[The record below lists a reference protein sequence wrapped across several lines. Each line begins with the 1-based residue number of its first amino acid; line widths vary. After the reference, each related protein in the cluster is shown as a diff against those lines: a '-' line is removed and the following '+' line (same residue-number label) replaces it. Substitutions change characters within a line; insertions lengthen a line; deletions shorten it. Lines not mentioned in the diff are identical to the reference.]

1 MVRVRKFP
9 AATTSNEF
17 FSGRKSLEERHRVP
31 ILIEDLSYEIEGEKK
46 QTIGLLASVTTFFQ
60 HGKLSAIMG
69 PSGAGKTTLLDICA
83 CRKTR
88 GVIKGEVKFGIER
101 ANKAVFKERAAYVEQ
116 FDTLLPMLT
125 VEETLMYWSEMQA
138 RTYADAEAKKERVS
152 EILEH
157 LNLSQC
163 KDVVVG
169 DALNRGISGGQ
180 AKRTN
185 IALALVTDPD
195 VLFLDEPT
203 SGLDSQTSVEI
214 VEILRSLANTGVTVV
229 ATIHSPTPDAFRYFD
244 NLIML
249 KKGKV
254 IYSGPIHTGEYSAIS
269 YFSSIGFAWDEKS
282 NLADFLTS
290 CAASNEDFDFEDA
303 FRNSIWG
310 KFSMEETKKMLLAES
325 LLPAKQKQDKAERG
339 AFAKI
344 LTLLKFR
351 TTKNYKSIDFV
362 MSRAAGQILFSIVQF
377 SLFWEIG
384 KANGDDMDQAN
395 QLNVASL
402 LYMLNILPSFGASG
416 YMPSIVLERA
426 VFYREVDDGSYPL
439 FSYVAYK
446 FIEEGLLAIPVTLIA
461 QTMLFLGCKMHGSF
475 AIFWICNYMVLSCGI
490 ALAYVCASVAP
501 NMDAANT
508 LLPVYNVIQLL
519 FSGMLIRRADM
530 PAGWEWYS
538 HTLFVRYGWQAQM
551 VNYFDNKEPTV
562 FIDKS
567 GKSQGVIEF
576 YGASG
581 TITSNLLGVF
591 GLYWFWIIV
600 AYICMK
606 NIRHQRR

>member
-1 MVRVRKFP
+1 MKKSSS
-9 AATTSNEF
+9 ASEF
-17 FSGRKSLEERHRVP
+17 FSKNGRERHSTPVVV
-31 ILIEDLSYEIEGEKK
+31 DAVCFDIEGKSK
-46 QTIGLLASVTTFFQ
+46 STPPIRLLDKVSTVFEN
-60 HGKLSAIMG
+60 GSMSAIMG
-69 PSGAGKTTLLDICA
+69 PSGAGKTTLLDIVS
-83 CRKTR
+83 CRKTL
-88 GVIKGEVKFGIER
+88 GVISGTVMFGSQN
-101 ANKAVFKERAAYVEQ
+101 ATKKTFKECAAYVEQ

-125 VEETLMYWSEMQA
+125 VEETLYYWSEMQA
-138 RTYADAEAKKERVS
+138 RTHADAELKKERVS
-152 EILEH
+152 EILQH
-157 LNLSQC
+157 LNLTSC
-163 KDVVVG
+163 KDVIVG

-203 SGLDSQTSVEI
+203 SGLDSQSSVEV
-214 VEILRSLANTGVTVV
+214 VEILRNLANTGVTVV

-244 NLIML
+244 TLCML
-249 KKGKV
+249 KKGKMTFT
-254 IYSGPIHTGEYSAIS
+254 GPIFDGNDANRGKYSAIS
-269 YFSSIGFAWDEKS
+269 YFASIGFEWDKKS
-282 NLADFLTS
+282 NLADFLTTT
-290 CAASNEDFDFEDA
+290 CASKDLDFEEA
-303 FRNSIWG
+303 FRKSECGNAAMA
-310 KFSMEETKKMLLAES
+310 KTKSVLEKEM
-325 LLPAKQKQDKAERG
+325 LLPAKPKPAKAERG
-339 AFAKI
+339 AFSKI
-344 LTLLKFR
+344 KTLLKYR
-351 TTKNYKSIDFV
+351 TSRNYKSVDFV
-362 MSRAAGQILFSIVQF
+362 MSRAAGQILFAIVQF
-377 SLFWEIG
+377 TLFYEIG
-384 KANGDDMDQAN
+384 KAEGEAMDQAN

-439 FSYVAYK
+439 FSYIAYK
-446 FIEEGLLAIPVTLIA
+446 FIEEGVLAIPVTLTA
-461 QTMLFLGCKMHGSF
+461 QMALYLGCALQGSF

-530 PAGWEWYS
+530 PSGWEWYS

-551 VNYFDNKEPTV
+551 INYFDKKEPKV
-562 FIDKS
+562 FQTKEGAMEGI
-567 GKSQGVIEF
+567 VEF
-576 YGASG
+576 YGVIG
-581 TITSNLLGVF
+581 TITSNLIAIF

-606 NIRHQRR
+606 NIRHQSR